1 MNMKRIAILL
11 EDFVEDVEFVY
22 PFYRFKE
29 EHFHVDV
36 LAPKIREFKGKKGM
50 TFYPNK
56 QIDSGLIDEYD
67 AVFIPGGYAP
77 DRFRRDKETV
87 DFVRG
92 MYYRGKVVAAIC
104 HGPWVLISADI
115 IKGKK
120 VTGFFSIKDDLIN
133 AGAIY
138 TGHPVERDGNII
150 TGTDPKAMPEMV
162 KTVIKAVKGINE

>member
-1 MNMKRIAILL
+1 MKKVALLL
-11 EDFVEDVEFVY
+11 EDFVEDVEFIY

-36 LAPKIREFKGKKGM
+36 LAPKIREFHGKKGM

-56 QIDSGLIDEYD
+56 QIDADLHTEYD

-77 DRFRRDKETV
+77 DRFRRDRETIELI
-87 DFVRG
+87 RN
-92 MYYRGKVVAAIC
+92 MYREGKIIAAIC
-104 HGPWVLISADI
+104 HGPWVLISAKI

-138 TGHPVERDGNII
+138 TGHPVEKDGNII

-162 KTVIKAVKGINE
+162 KEVIKAIKEK

>member
-1 MNMKRIAILL
+1 MKKIALLL
-11 EDFVEDVEFVY
+11 EELVEDVEFIY

-36 LAPKIREFKGKKGM
+36 LAPKIKEFKGKKGM

-56 QIDSGLIDEYD
+56 QIDADLYREYD

-77 DRFRRDKETV
+77 DRFRRDRETIEFVKNMNKE
-87 DFVRG
+87 R
-92 MYYRGKVVAAIC
+92 KVIAAIC
-104 HGPWVLISADI
+104 HAPWVLISAKI

-133 AGAIY
+133 AGAVY

-162 KTVIKAVKGINE
+162 KIVIKAINGE